1 MKMAVFNVKA
11 IRYPQIVPD
20 IADIL
25 KYIVQQ
31 NNLKHIHCNTLCFLP
46 FKASFKCTA
55 QVRYKPIT
63 MNQRQYNVS

>member
-1 MKMAVFNVKA
+1 MAVFNAEAK
-11 IRYPQIVPD
+11 RYHQIVID

-31 NNLKHIHCNTLCFLP
+31 NNLNYIRCNTLCFLP

-55 QVRYKPIT
+55 RVQFKPFT